1 MVLGVPL
8 GWGVGSRW
16 VSPLSPPSLFLPA
29 AHPASCNL
37 HCLRQKVEKKLK
49 SAIKALKKSI
59 NQERFLLRFAG
70 MEYEVARKLSVAPER
85 QESCGPGQQRLGTKC
100 GKGAPRGPGE
110 GAGMCVPPPP
120 GISPCRAAHLHP
132 WLSVSCSQGTY
143 YHGQTEQCVPCPSG
157 TYQEKEGQLS
167 CDLCPRSDA
176 FGPVGATNITGCT
189 GKGARRGFR
198 GECLGTSP
206 PCDLSALPPVP
217 VQKVEKPWAPRR
229 PPGVPRFG
237 AGEKLLEGPQHSAPI
252 FSGLPSLAGRG
263 AGQWGTPGCWVPAM
277 PVPAGQC
284 PPGQHSADGFKPC
297 QPCPRGSYQPEV
309 GRALCFPCGG
319 GLTTKHE
326 GALSFQDCDT
336 KGRSETAPGGGNGGG
351 PVGLCPLLSPL
362 CFPLPQSS
370 ARPGTTTTPASTAAF
385 AAPWAPTSPIF
396 GRITASPAP
405 ATPPPTSTAPPP
417 CPSAKV
423 SRAWCSGGVGVL

>member
-1 MVLGVPL
+1 M
-8 GWGVGSRW
+8 GWGVGSQW

-100 GKGAPRGPGE
+100 GKGAPRGAGE
-110 GAGMCVPPPP
+110 GAGMCVSPPP

-229 PPGVPRFG
+229 PPGVPRFA
-237 AGEKLLEGPQHSAPI
+237 AGEKLLAGPHHSAPI
-252 FSGLPSLAGRG
+252 FSGLLSLAGRG
-263 AGQWGTPGCWVPAM
+263 AGHGAPLGAGC
-277 PVPAGQC
+277 QRC
-284 PPGQHSADGFKPC
+284 
-297 QPCPRGSYQPEV
+297 
-309 GRALCFPCGG
+309 
-319 GLTTKHE
+319 
-326 GALSFQDCDT
+326 
-336 KGRSETAPGGGNGGG
+336 
-351 PVGLCPLLSPL
+351 LCP
-362 CFPLPQSS
+362 QVS
-370 ARPGTTTTPASTAAF
+370 APPASTPPTASSPASR
-385 AAPWAPTSPIF
+385 APAAPTSPRWG
-396 GRITASPAP
+396 GRSASPA
-405 ATPPPTSTAPPP
+405 A
-417 CPSAKV
+417 
-423 SRAWCSGGVGVL
+423 GG

>member
-16 VSPLSPPSLFLPA
+16 GGIWDPDGFPPYRRRPSFPP

-100 GKGAPRGPGE
+100 GKGAPRGAGE
-110 GAGMCVPPPP
+110 GAGMCPPPQ

-189 GKGARRGFR
+189 GKGARRGFGGERPGDIPTLRSQCPATSPRPEGEKALGTPETPRSSPFWSR
-198 GECLGTSP
+198 GEALRGAP
-206 PCDLSALPPVP
+206 PL
-217 VQKVEKPWAPRR
+217 
-229 PPGVPRFG
+229 
-237 AGEKLLEGPQHSAPI
+237 API
-252 FSGLPSLAGRG
+252 FSGLPSLAGQGAGRG
-263 AGQWGTPGCWVPAM
+263 A
-277 PVPAGQC
+277 
-284 PPGQHSADGFKPC
+284 
-297 QPCPRGSYQPEV
+297 
-309 GRALCFPCGG
+309 
-319 GLTTKHE
+319 
-326 GALSFQDCDT
+326 
-336 KGRSETAPGGGNGGG
+336 
-351 PVGLCPLLSPL
+351 PVGAGCQQCLCP
-362 CFPLPQSS
+362 QVS
-370 ARPGTTTTPASTAAF
+370 APPASTPPTASSPASR
-385 AAPWAPTSPIF
+385 APAAPTSPRW
-396 GRITASPAP
+396 GVRSASPA
-405 ATPPPTSTAPPP
+405 A
-417 CPSAKV
+417 
-423 SRAWCSGGVGVL
+423 GG